1 MGIKST
7 LFSFERV
14 FSKSTFSWGEKI
26 LFGLETNSSQF
37 RSWNYL
43 WLSNHEFPLSLKGN
57 SCYKTI
63 LLNEIMTPFMI
74 KLFRYFSSVPWPQ
87 AGKLCWKL
95 LGWQIKL
102 YLLSSRIPT
111 SSTIGH
117 KAINMGCIG
126 AFGLDMSESM
136 YESYCNVLVRYQSD
150 YARNYHFCQVSPD

>member
-1 MGIKST
+1 
-7 LFSFERV
+7 
-14 FSKSTFSWGEKI
+14 
-26 LFGLETNSSQF
+26 
-37 RSWNYL
+37 
-43 WLSNHEFPLSLKGN
+43 
-57 SCYKTI
+57 
-63 LLNEIMTPFMI
+63 MTPFMI

-111 SSTIGH
+111 SATIGH

-150 YARNYHFCQVSPD
+150 YARNYHFCQVSPEEINSNMLFVPFPYF